1 MPKLTNKNANMEIGI
16 CKFSGFPALYVSE
29 GKCSRIYATFLS
41 QEKAEMFLRKIL
53 HWDYAGGNDGGIE
66 K

>member
-1 MPKLTNKNANMEIGI
+1 MKLRNEQTGMEIGI
-16 CKFSGFPALYVSE
+16 CKFNNMPALYIQE

-41 QEKAEMFLRKIL
+41 EGKAEMFLHKIM

>member
-1 MPKLTNKNANMEIGI
+1 MKLRNEQTGMEIGI
-16 CKFSGFPALYVSE
+16 CKLNNAPALYIQE

-41 QEKAEMFLRKIL
+41 EEKAEMFLRKIT

-66 K
+66 R